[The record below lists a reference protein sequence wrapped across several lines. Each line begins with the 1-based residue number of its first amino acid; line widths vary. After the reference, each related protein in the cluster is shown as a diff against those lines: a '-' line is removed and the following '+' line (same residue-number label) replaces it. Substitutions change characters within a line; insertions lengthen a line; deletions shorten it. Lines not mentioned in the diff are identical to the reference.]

1 MGDVPVGGDGGEA
14 AVEGMDST
22 PATGAQPWR
31 SRHNLRKVHITYKT
45 MLALVTGASSGIG
58 LQYATQLARD
68 YHTDLLLVSNQE
80 EEQKKVAADLA
91 AQFGVKTIALYADL
105 SKQDAAE
112 QLLQYCQDNN
122 LVVDIL
128 INNAG
133 VFFFNPYCETSMKR
147 IELMLNLH
155 MITVAKL
162 TRLFGEEMINRQLTA
177 EDQAQKICGKPRRKG
192 YILNMS
198 SMSAWMAMPGIQTY
212 NATKAFIYNF
222 SKSLWY
228 EFKPKGVNITVMT
241 PGAVDTALFGLAP
254 HLRRLAVNLTV
265 SIPPEKLVKR
275 ALKKM
280 FRGKKA
286 DMPGVINHLCTPLL
300 KHTPDWMLFLA
311 MRLIGKYQK

>member
-1 MGDVPVGGDGGEA
+1 
-14 AVEGMDST
+14 
-22 PATGAQPWR
+22 
-31 SRHNLRKVHITYKT
+31 
-45 MLALVTGASSGIG
+45 MLALITGASSGIG
-58 LQYATQLARD
+58 LEYAKQLARD

-80 EEQKKVAADLA
+80 QEQKQVASDLA
-91 AQFGVKTIALYADL
+91 ANYGVKATALYADL

-112 QLLQYCQDNN
+112 PLHQYCIDNN

-128 INNAG
+128 VNNAG

-147 IELMLNLH
+147 IELILNLH

-162 TRLFGEEMINRQLTA
+162 CRLFGEDMINRQLT
-177 EDQAQKICGKPRRKG
+177 EEETTQTICGKSRKKG

-198 SMSAWMAMPGIQTY
+198 SMSAWMAMPGIQSY

-228 EFKPKGVNITVMT
+228 ELKPKGVNITVMT

-286 DMPGVINHLCTPLL
+286 DMPGVINHLCTPLR
-300 KHTPDWMLFLA
+300 KHTPDWLVFLV
-311 MRLIGKYQK
+311 MRFIGKYQK

>member
-1 MGDVPVGGDGGEA
+1 
-14 AVEGMDST
+14 
-22 PATGAQPWR
+22 
-31 SRHNLRKVHITYKT
+31 

-68 YHTDLLLVSNQE
+68 YHCDLLLVSNQQQE
-80 EEQKKVAADLA
+80 LQQVAEQLA
-91 AQFGVKTIALYADL
+91 AAYGVKAIARYQDL
-105 SKQDAAE
+105 SQTDAAE
-112 QLLQYCQDNN
+112 DLFAYCEEQG

-128 INNAG
+128 INDAG
-133 VFFFNPYCETSMKR
+133 VFFFNPYCETAMRR

-155 MITVAKL
+155 VVTVAKL
-162 TRLFGEEMINRQLTA
+162 CRLFGEKMMARELSEQEQSQR
-177 EDQAQKICGKPRRKG
+177 ICGRRRKKG

-228 EFKPKGVNITVMT
+228 ELRPKNVGITVMA

-254 HLRRLAVNLTV
+254 NLRKLAVALTV

-275 ALKKM
+275 ALRKM
-280 FRGKKA
+280 FRGVKK
-286 DMPGVINHLCTPLL
+286 DTPGVINYLCTPLL
-300 KHTPDWMLFLA
+300 KHTPDWLLMLA
-311 MRLIGKYQK
+311 MRFVGKYQK

>member
-1 MGDVPVGGDGGEA
+1 
-14 AVEGMDST
+14 
-22 PATGAQPWR
+22 
-31 SRHNLRKVHITYKT
+31 
-45 MLALVTGASSGIG
+45 MLALITGASSGIG
-58 LQYATQLARD
+58 LEYAKQLARD

-80 EEQKKVAADLA
+80 QEQKQVAADLA
-91 AQFGVKTIALYADL
+91 SKYGVKAIALYADL

-112 QLLQYCQDNN
+112 QLHQYCLNNN
-122 LVVDIL
+122 LAVDIL
-128 INNAG
+128 VNNAG

-147 IELMLNLH
+147 IELILNLH

-162 TRLFGEEMINRQLTA
+162 CRLFGEDMINRQLT
-177 EDQAQKICGKPRRKG
+177 EEETTQTICGKSRKKG

-198 SMSAWMAMPGIQTY
+198 SMSAWMAMPGIQSY

-228 EFKPKGVNITVMT
+228 ELKPKGVNITVMT

-300 KHTPDWMLFLA
+300 KHTPDWLVFLV
-311 MRLIGKYQK
+311 MRFIGKYQK

>member
-1 MGDVPVGGDGGEA
+1 
-14 AVEGMDST
+14 
-22 PATGAQPWR
+22 
-31 SRHNLRKVHITYKT
+31 
-45 MLALVTGASSGIG
+45 MLSLVTGASSGIG

-80 EEQKKVAADLA
+80 DELRKVAEDLE
-91 AQFGVKTIALYADL
+91 AQYKVRAIPHYADL

-112 QLLQYCQDNN
+112 DLYDYCHANN

-128 INNAG
+128 INDAG

-147 IELMLNLH
+147 ISLMLNLH
-155 MITVAKL
+155 MVTVAKL
-162 TRLFGEEMINRQLTA
+162 CRLFGEDMIARQLTD
-177 EDQAQKICGKPRRKG
+177 EEQAQTICGKPRKKG

-228 EFKPKGVNITVMT
+228 ELKPKGVNITVMT

-254 HLRRLAVNLTV
+254 NLRRLAVNLRV

-275 ALKKM
+275 ALRSM
-280 FRGKKA
+280 FCGKKA
-286 DMPGVINHLCTPLL
+286 DMPGVINHLFTPIL
-300 KHTPDWMLFLA
+300 KHTPDWLVFFVIKH
-311 MRLIGKYQK
+311 IGKYQK

>member
-1 MGDVPVGGDGGEA
+1 
-14 AVEGMDST
+14 
-22 PATGAQPWR
+22 
-31 SRHNLRKVHITYKT
+31 
-45 MLALVTGASSGIG
+45 MLSLVTGASSGIG

-80 EEQKKVAADLA
+80 DELRKVAEDLE
-91 AQFGVKTIALYADL
+91 AQYKVRAIPHYADL

-112 QLLQYCQDNN
+112 DLYDYCHANN

-128 INNAG
+128 INDAG
-133 VFFFNPYCETSMKR
+133 IFFFNPYCETSMKR
-147 IELMLNLH
+147 ISLMLNLH
-155 MITVAKL
+155 MVTVSKL
-162 TRLFGEEMINRQLTA
+162 CRLFGEDMIARQLTD
-177 EDQAQKICGKPRRKG
+177 EEQAQTICGKPRRKG

-228 EFKPKGVNITVMT
+228 ELKPKGVNITVMT

-254 HLRRLAVNLTV
+254 NLRRLAVNLRV

-275 ALKKM
+275 ALRSM

-286 DMPGVINHLCTPLL
+286 DMPGVINHLFTPIL
-300 KHTPDWMLFLA
+300 KHTPDWLVFFVIKH
-311 MRLIGKYQK
+311 IGKYQK

>member
-1 MGDVPVGGDGGEA
+1 
-14 AVEGMDST
+14 
-22 PATGAQPWR
+22 
-31 SRHNLRKVHITYKT
+31 

-80 EEQKKVAADLA
+80 EEQKQVAADLA
-91 AQFGVKTIALYADL
+91 AQYGVKTTALYADL
-105 SKQDAAE
+105 SQQDAAE
-112 QLLQYCQDNN
+112 KLHQYCKDNN

-147 IELMLNLH
+147 IDLILNLH
-155 MITVAKL
+155 VNTVAKL
-162 TRLFGEEMINRQLTA
+162 TRLFAEDMINRELTD
-177 EDQAQKICGKPRRKG
+177 EEKAQKFCGKSRKKG

-198 SMSAWMAMPGIQTY
+198 SMSAWMAMPGIQSY

-228 EFKPKGVNITVMT
+228 ELRPKGVNITVMA

-254 HLRRLAVNLTV
+254 NLRRLAVNLTV

-286 DMPGVINHLCTPLL
+286 DTPGVLNWLATPLL
-300 KHTPDWMLFLA
+300 KHTPDWLVFLV
-311 MRLIGKYQK
+311 MRFIGKYQK

>member
-1 MGDVPVGGDGGEA
+1 
-14 AVEGMDST
+14 
-22 PATGAQPWR
+22 
-31 SRHNLRKVHITYKT
+31 
-45 MLALVTGASSGIG
+45 MLALITGASSGIG
-58 LQYATQLARD
+58 LEYAKQLARD

-80 EEQKKVAADLA
+80 QEQKQVAADLA
-91 AQFGVKTIALYADL
+91 SKYGVKAIALYADL

-112 QLLQYCQDNN
+112 QLHQYCLNNN

-128 INNAG
+128 VNNAG

-147 IELMLNLH
+147 IELILNLH

-162 TRLFGEEMINRQLTA
+162 CRLFGEDMINRQLT
-177 EDQAQKICGKPRRKG
+177 EEETTQTICGKSRKKG

-198 SMSAWMAMPGIQTY
+198 SMSAWMAMPGIQSY

-222 SKSLWY
+222 SKALWY
-228 EFKPKGVNITVMT
+228 ELKPKGVNITVMT

-300 KHTPDWMLFLA
+300 KHTPDWLVFLV
-311 MRLIGKYQK
+311 MRFIGKYQK

>member
-1 MGDVPVGGDGGEA
+1 
-14 AVEGMDST
+14 
-22 PATGAQPWR
+22 
-31 SRHNLRKVHITYKT
+31 
-45 MLALVTGASSGIG
+45 MLALITGASSGIG
-58 LQYATQLARD
+58 LEYAKQLARD

-80 EEQKKVAADLA
+80 QEQKQVAADLA
-91 AQFGVKTIALYADL
+91 SKYGVKAIALYADL

-112 QLLQYCQDNN
+112 QLHQYCLNNN

-128 INNAG
+128 VNNAG

-147 IELMLNLH
+147 IELILNLH

-162 TRLFGEEMINRQLTA
+162 CRLFGEDMINRQLT
-177 EDQAQKICGKPRRKG
+177 EEETTQTICGKSRKKG

-198 SMSAWMAMPGIQTY
+198 SMSAWMAMPGIQSY

-228 EFKPKGVNITVMT
+228 ELKSKGVNITVMT

-300 KHTPDWMLFLA
+300 KHTPDWLVFLV
-311 MRLIGKYQK
+311 MRFIGKYQK

>member
-1 MGDVPVGGDGGEA
+1 
-14 AVEGMDST
+14 
-22 PATGAQPWR
+22 
-31 SRHNLRKVHITYKT
+31 

-58 LQYATQLARD
+58 LEYAKQLARD

-80 EEQKKVAADLA
+80 EEQTRVANQLA
-91 AQFGVKTIALYADL
+91 TTYGVKAYPLYADL
-105 SKQDAAE
+105 SRQDAAE
-112 QLLQYCQDNN
+112 QLYQYCQDNH

-128 INNAG
+128 VNNAG

-162 TRLFGEEMINRQLTA
+162 CRLFGEDMIHRELTA
-177 EDQAQKICGKPRRKG
+177 EEKAEKLCGKARKKG

-198 SMSAWMAMPGIQTY
+198 SMSAWMAMPGIQSY

-228 EFKPKGVNITVMT
+228 ELKPQGVNITVMT
-241 PGAVDTALFGLAP
+241 PGAVDTALFGLAL

-275 ALKKM
+275 ALRKM

-300 KHTPDWMLFLA
+300 KHSPDWLVFFA
-311 MRLIGKYQK
+311 IKLIGKYQK

>member
-1 MGDVPVGGDGGEA
+1 
-14 AVEGMDST
+14 
-22 PATGAQPWR
+22 
-31 SRHNLRKVHITYKT
+31 

-58 LQYATQLARD
+58 LEYAKQLARD

-80 EEQKKVAADLA
+80 EEQRQVAADLA
-91 AQFGVKTIALYADL
+91 AQYGVKTTALYADL

-112 QLLQYCQDNN
+112 QLHQYCLDNH

-128 INNAG
+128 VNNAG

-147 IELMLNLH
+147 IELILNLH

-162 TRLFGEEMINRQLTA
+162 CRLFGEDMIDRQLIA
-177 EDQAQKICGKPRRKG
+177 EEQSQTICGKSRKKG

-198 SMSAWMAMPGIQTY
+198 SMSAWMAMPGIQSY

-228 EFKPKGVNITVMT
+228 ELKPKGVNITVMT

-275 ALKKM
+275 ALRKM

-300 KHTPDWMLFLA
+300 KHTPDWLIFLA
-311 MRLIGKYQK
+311 MKFIGKYQK

>member
-1 MGDVPVGGDGGEA
+1 
-14 AVEGMDST
+14 
-22 PATGAQPWR
+22 
-31 SRHNLRKVHITYKT
+31 
-45 MLALVTGASSGIG
+45 MLALITGASSGIG
-58 LQYATQLARD
+58 LEYAKQLARD

-80 EEQKKVAADLA
+80 QEQKQVAADLA
-91 AQFGVKTIALYADL
+91 SKYGVKAIALYADL

-112 QLLQYCQDNN
+112 QLHQYCLNNN

-128 INNAG
+128 VNNAG

-147 IELMLNLH
+147 IELILNLH

-162 TRLFGEEMINRQLTA
+162 CRLFGEDMINRQLT
-177 EDQAQKICGKPRRKG
+177 EEETTQTICGKLRKKG

-198 SMSAWMAMPGIQTY
+198 SMSAWMAMPGIQSY

-228 EFKPKGVNITVMT
+228 ELKPKGVNITVMT

-300 KHTPDWMLFLA
+300 KHTPDWLVFLV
-311 MRLIGKYQK
+311 MRFIGKYQK

>member
-1 MGDVPVGGDGGEA
+1 
-14 AVEGMDST
+14 
-22 PATGAQPWR
+22 
-31 SRHNLRKVHITYKT
+31 

-68 YHTDLLLVSNQE
+68 YHTDLLLVSNQQE
-80 EEQKKVAADLA
+80 ELNQVATDLA
-91 AQFGVKTIALYADL
+91 TQYGVKTIPLYADL

-112 QLLQYCQDNN
+112 QLHQYCLDNN

-147 IELMLNLH
+147 IDLMLNLH

-162 TRLFGEEMINRQLTA
+162 TRLFGEEMINRQLTK
-177 EDQAQKICGKPRRKG
+177 EEQTQKICRKPRRKG

-198 SMSAWMAMPGIQTY
+198 SMSAWMAMPGIQSY

-228 EFKPKGVNITVMT
+228 ELKPKGVNITVMT

-254 HLRRLAVNLTV
+254 NLRRLAVNLTV

-275 ALKKM
+275 ALRKM

-286 DMPGVINHLCTPLL
+286 DMPGVLNHLATPLL
-300 KHTPDWMLFLA
+300 KHTPDWLVFLV
-311 MRLIGKYQK
+311 MKFIGKYQK

>member
-1 MGDVPVGGDGGEA
+1 
-14 AVEGMDST
+14 
-22 PATGAQPWR
+22 
-31 SRHNLRKVHITYKT
+31 

-80 EEQKKVAADLA
+80 EEQKQVAADLA
-91 AQFGVKTIALYADL
+91 AQYGVKTTALYADL

-112 QLLQYCQDNN
+112 QLFAYCQENK

-128 INNAG
+128 VNNAG

-147 IELMLNLH
+147 IDLILNLH

-162 TRLFGEEMINRQLTA
+162 CRLFGEEMMKRELTA
-177 EDQAQKICGKPRRKG
+177 EEQTQKICGKSRKKG

-198 SMSAWMAMPGIQTY
+198 SMSAWMAMPGIQSY

-228 EFKPKGVNITVMT
+228 EMKPKGVNITVMT

-254 HLRRLAVNLTV
+254 NLRRLAVNLTV
-265 SIPPEKLVKR
+265 SIPP
-275 ALKKM
+275 
-280 FRGKKA
+280 
-286 DMPGVINHLCTPLL
+286 
-300 KHTPDWMLFLA
+300 
-311 MRLIGKYQK
+311 